1 MPARF
6 GIYDSNSADTVQ
18 SKKNLISDVFG
29 KSILRCEFLDAN
41 YFKKGTRMKS
51 MFIAVAL
58 LATFTI
64 PCLANGWFIDFEG
77 GMAFPG
83 YNDVQVP
90 NDSTGTRFSLA
101 DALNIESKPIYRIRA
116 GYETGKNT
124 FSLFAAPLSLEASGI
139 LPDEILFAEE
149 TFAEG
154 TEVDALYRFDSYRAT
169 WRYLLVDNPGFLFKL
184 GFTAKIRDAEIRV
197 ESDNQTAST
206 TNTGFVPLL
215 SFELRWVPAGNLT
228 VLLEGDALV
237 GPVGRAEDVFLGG
250 ELPLSENIHARVG
263 YRIVEGGADVESV
276 YNFTLVNFATAGVT
290 LNL

>member
-1 MPARF
+1 
-6 GIYDSNSADTVQ
+6 
-18 SKKNLISDVFG
+18 
-29 KSILRCEFLDAN
+29 
-41 YFKKGTRMKS
+41 MKIFAS
-51 MFIAVAL
+51 L
-58 LATFTI
+58 LMVGLAAS
-64 PCLANGWFIDFEG
+64 CLANGWFVDIEG

-101 DALNIESKPIYRIRA
+101 DALDIESKLIYRVRA
-116 GYETGKNT
+116 GYETGRHA
-124 FSLFAAPLSLEASGI
+124 FSLFAAPLSLEASGS
-139 LPDEILFAEE
+139 LPEEISFAGE

-154 TEVDALYRFDSYRAT
+154 TEVNALYRFDSYRAT

-184 GFTAKIRDAEIRV
+184 GFTAKIRDAEIRI
-197 ESDNQTAST
+197 ESDDRTGKT

-250 ELPLSENIHARVG
+250 ELPISEKVHARAG
-263 YRIVEGGADVESV
+263 YRIVEGGADVETV
-276 YNFTLVNFATAGVT
+276 YNFTLVNYATAGLT
-290 LNL
+290 YRF